1 MCCLLVNDLELMEVN
16 VEDVETLT
24 VLGAGHM
31 GLGIAQVIAM
41 SGYQVNLMDLNRETL
56 EKNIG
61 RIKYIL
67 TRYAEKGEFPRDK
80 IEPTMNRIRPFT
92 DLKESVRDSQYV
104 IETVPEEL
112 ELKQRVFREV
122 EKLVPEDVIISTN
135 TSALPITEIQEGMK
149 KPQRVVG
156 THFFNPPQRI
166 KLVEIVYGAKTS
178 DETVNFTL
186 ELMKRIDRDPVVCK
200 KDVPGFLAN
209 RTVIVMLNF
218 ASWLVSE
225 GIFTPA
231 EIDSAFHYK
240 LGQPMGT
247 FGLNDFL
254 GLKTT
259 YQVQKFIAQREPTFK
274 VPPIWE
280 NLVKAGH
287 NGVDTGK
294 GFYEYPDKVW
304 RKPQSWSEKIADK
317 YDTTWSLLVG
327 INRMAQIVNDG
338 VATVEEVDKAV
349 KIGYLMPVGLLEL
362 ADQMGIDKVVEGLEE
377 LKKRF
382 GKIDNLSHILEP
394 NPLLKEKIKKGQLG
408 VKTKMGF
415 YKY

>member
-1 MCCLLVNDLELMEVN
+1 MN
-16 VEDVETLT
+16 VEDIKTIT

-41 SGYQVNLMDLNRETL
+41 SGYQVNLRDLNREIL
-56 EKNIG
+56 DKNIG
-61 RIKYIL
+61 RIRYIL
-67 TRYAEKGEFPRDK
+67 TRYAEKGEFPK
-80 IEPTMNRIRPFT
+80 NSIEPTMERIKPFT
-92 DLKESVRDSQYV
+92 DLKESVKDAQYV
-104 IETVPEEL
+104 IETIPEQL
-112 ELKQRVFREV
+112 ELKQKVFREV
-122 EKLVPEDVIISTN
+122 EKLVPEDMIISTN
-135 TSALPITEIQEGMK
+135 TSALPITEIQKGTERPDK
-149 KPQRVVG
+149 IVG

-166 KLVEIVYGAKTS
+166 KLVEVVYGAKTS
-178 DETVNFTL
+178 DETVNLTL
-186 ELMKRIDRDPVVCK
+186 ELMKKIERDPVVCR

-209 RTVIVMLNF
+209 RTVTMMLNF
-218 ASWLVSE
+218 VSWLVSAGE
-225 GIFTPA
+225 FTPA

-259 YQVQKFIAQREPTFK
+259 YQVQKFIEQREPGFK
-274 VPPIWE
+274 VSPIWDE
-280 NLVKAGH
+280 LIKAGQ

-304 RKPQSWSEKIADK
+304 KKPESWSEKIADR
-317 YDTTWSLLVG
+317 YDPNWSLLVG

-338 VATVEEVDKAV
+338 VATVGEVDKAV

-362 ADQMGIDKVVEGLEE
+362 ADQMGIDKVVEELEK

-382 GKIDNLSHILEP
+382 GKIDNLNYILEP
-394 NPLLKEKIKKGQLG
+394 NPLLRTKVKKGELG
-408 VKTKMGF
+408 YKTKAGF
-415 YKY
+415 YEH

>member
-1 MCCLLVNDLELMEVN
+1 MN
-16 VEDVETLT
+16 VEDVKTIT

-41 SGYQVNLMDLNRETL
+41 SGYQVNLRDLNREIL
-56 EKNIG
+56 DKNMS
-61 RIKYIL
+61 RIRYIL
-67 TRYAEKGEFPRDK
+67 TRYAEKGEIPRNS
-80 IEPTMNRIRPFT
+80 IELTMNRIRPFT
-92 DLKESVRDSQYV
+92 DLEESVKDAQYV
-104 IETVPEEL
+104 IETVPEQL
-112 ELKQRVFREV
+112 ELKQNVFREV
-122 EKLVPEDVIISTN
+122 EKLVAEDVIISTN
-135 TSALPITEIQEGMK
+135 TSALPITEIQKGTK
-149 KPQRVVG
+149 KPDKNVG

-178 DETVNFTL
+178 DETVNLTL
-186 ELMKRIDRDPVVCK
+186 ELMRRIDRDPVICK

-209 RTVIVMLNF
+209 RTVTVMLNF
-218 ASWLVSE
+218 VSWLVSAGE
-225 GIFTPA
+225 FTAA

-259 YQVQKFIAQREPTFK
+259 YQVQKFIEQREPGFK
-274 VPPIWE
+274 VSPIWDE
-280 NLVKAGH
+280 MVKAGH

-304 RKPQSWSEKIADK
+304 RKPESWSEKIADR
-317 YDTTWSLLVG
+317 YDPNWSLLVG
-327 INRMAQIVNDG
+327 INRMAEIVNDA

-349 KIGYLMPVGLLEL
+349 KVGYLMPVGLLEL
-362 ADQMGIDKVVEGLEE
+362 ADQMGIDKVVERLEQ

-382 GKIDNLSHILEP
+382 GKIDNLSYVLEP
-394 NPLLKEKIKKGQLG
+394 NSLLREKVKKGEVG
-408 VKTKMGF
+408 YKTKMGF
-415 YKY
+415 YKH